1 MSDST
6 IKGAIKLINPI
17 KVISDKFSVREFV
30 VTTPDAKYPQ
40 DILFQTIN
48 DKMAVLESL
57 GAGQQVEVSYNVRG
71 REFNGRYYNTLD
83 AWKIEVTGSK
93 PVLRL
98 CTSKMVKHSLTQLEQ
113 SCLISYQ
120 GDTR

>member
-1 MSDST
+1 MSEST

-40 DILFQTIN
+40 DIMFQTVN

-57 GAGQQVEVSYNVRG
+57 GVGQQVEVSYNVRG
-71 REFNGRYYNTLD
+71 REFNGKYYNTLD

-93 PVLRL
+93 P
-98 CTSKMVKHSLTQLEQ
+98 SQPSTQPIELDDD
-113 SCLISYQ
+113 LPF
-120 GDTR
+120 